1 MDPLVTIQNLIALA
15 CGSHSEEESR
25 TSALAAC
32 KAIARHGIV
41 LSLPTEP
48 EDPFSRVTSPPKPPT
63 AKASKPRSHP
73 SDKRPQSRANR
84 GGDGPVYMAAR
95 FPAFCKKCGV
105 ECKVGEAVYWL
116 RDVGVTCEHCG
127 PVPLN
132 KLKPNAFPARK
143 SWNP

>member
-32 KAIARHGIV
+32 KAIQRHGVV
-41 LSLPTEP
+41 LSLPDVP
-48 EDPFSRVTSPPKPPT
+48 EDPFARSAP
-63 AKASKPRSHP
+63 KASATRPPRPRSHS
-73 SDKRPQSRANR
+73 SDKRPQSKANR

-105 ECKVGEAVYWL
+105 ECKVGEAIYWL

-132 KLKPNAFPARK
+132 KLKPNAPPARK

>member
-1 MDPLVTIQNLIALA
+1 MTIQNLIALA

-32 KAIARHGIV
+32 KAIQRHGVV
-41 LSLPTEP
+41 LSLPPEL
-48 EDPFSRVTSPPKPPT
+48 EDPFSRMTSAPKPSK
-63 AKASKPRSHP
+63 ANASKPRSRS

-105 ECKVGEAVYWL
+105 ECKVGEAIYWL

-127 PVPLN
+127 PVPLS
-132 KLKPNAFPARK
+132 KLKPNAPTARK